1 MTVGRLSLNP
11 TEGASVK
18 IRCRPLMSGLGNL
31 RALQRNARFWHDRRR
46 TKRGRQR
53 LLKVDRDPVAR
64 VFLGERFRATLP
76 AASRA
81 NATRTSDRARA
92 YHHPHSP

>member
-31 RALQRNARFWHDRRR
+31 RALQRNARFWHDRPSHQ
-46 TKRGRQR
+46 TWQ
-53 LLKVDRDPVAR
+53 
-64 VFLGERFRATLP
+64 AT
-76 AASRA
+76 AAKS
-81 NATRTSDRARA
+81 
-92 YHHPHSP
+92 